1 VRAVSPQPRHLVVIR
16 TANVLTA
23 VVVTLARNGTI
34 QPAAAGIA
42 SFVGSAAIDFVVF
55 VTAFRVLTI
64 RGRRDNSPRFV
75 CESGVWKDRVVR
87 IRTPVAPAPSERL
100 LNLCP

>member
-55 VTAFRVLTI
+55 VAAFRVLTM
-64 RGRRDNSPRFV
+64 RGRHDSAPRFV